1 MKLAEAE
8 DHMQKAVEAT
18 QRSFNTIRTGR
29 ANASLLDRVMVDYYG
44 SPTPIKSLANIGT
57 PDATTIT
64 IQPFDRTALNS
75 IEKAI
80 SLSDVGLVPNNDGS
94 VIRLNIP
101 PLTSD
106 RRQEFVKMAGKFAE
120 EGKVA
125 IRNIRRDAVDSIRK
139 QEKSSDISKDESRDL
154 QDKIQKLTDKYIA
167 KIEEVLA
174 AKRERYHDS
183 LGKGKLGMGNRNSFE
198 IAQSR
203 PRTTPRRSMSC
214 DL

>member
-1 MKLAEAE
+1 MKLAEVE

-29 ANASLLDRVMVDYYG
+29 ANASLLDRIMIDYYG
-44 SPTPIKSLANIGT
+44 APTPIKSLANIGT
-57 PDATTIT
+57 PDASTIS
-64 IQPFDRTALNS
+64 IQPFDRQALNL

-94 VIRLNIP
+94 TIRLNIP
-101 PLTSD
+101 PLTSE

-125 IRNIRRDAVDSIRK
+125 IRNVRRDAVDSVRK

-167 KIEEVLA
+167 KIEEVLGT
-174 AKRERYHDS
+174 KEKDIV
-183 LGKGKLGMGNRNSFE
+183 KV
-198 IAQSR
+198 
-203 PRTTPRRSMSC
+203 
-214 DL
+214 